1 MTTPA
6 TPPAAGASAPAVRL
20 FAKLDGVRVTSLPE
34 FTPTAIEALTLHRL
48 GFNVFPM
55 PFAQKAGY
63 PWKAVQYVRLAE
75 DDIPALFRYRA
86 NLAVMVGRTSGN
98 LFVIDCET
106 PAEFERQRAT
116 LRSIGVTAWAVRT
129 GGGGGHLYLRSADGE
144 LANLTL
150 TKAQSLGLGDCE
162 VRGCRC
168 YVLAPP
174 SVHPDTGVF
183 YEWLARDGDGPPVV
197 PLAAL
202 DWLPLALAAARGTA
216 GAPHQQTQEPGE
228 SVASA
233 SYAETAF
240 AEEVERVAS
249 APEGTRN
256 DTLNRAAFALGQL
269 VAVGALDENEVW
281 DALFDAALD
290 AGLSKGETARTIDSG
305 LTAGMAKPRGNV
317 PQRPRTATAD
327 QLRAWVSAQTWHGKA
342 GASRRAVA
350 LALAERARTA
360 RNGTW
365 RASEREVATLARVAR
380 DTVTRALKYLQEVG
394 AIARAGEDATSS
406 AALWKLG
413 ATVGCSDSDSEAA
426 NSPVTAEC
434 AVTGSAPCAGVVT
447 GSAPVHS
454 GAPSDSATADN
465 NDGVIRAF
473 APATAADSAKNSAA
487 AARENLPSACSLSQH
502 TGALAPVSDAPTQS
516 DIVGPL
522 SPMESNSGPV
532 MSLLPGTDAAERGAL
547 GKNGYL
553 VYRALLALDAPRPS
567 ELAAATGLTVR
578 QVRYALGVLRE
589 VSDGCGVTLV
599 ERLPSGAWLA
609 NPVNDEWLDRTVA
622 VACGTAGAGE
632 ARRARFER
640 ERQGRA
646 AAAFAEAIARQR
658 RRDGHTP

>member
-1 MTTPA
+1 VTA
-6 TPPAAGASAPAVRL
+6 PAATSAAVRL

-63 PWKAVQYVRLAE
+63 PWLQVQYVRLAE

-240 AEEVERVAS
+240 AEEVERVGG

-380 DTVTRALKYLQEVG
+380 RTARKALVYLTEVG

-406 AALWKLG
+406 ATLWKLG
-413 ATVGCSDSDSEAA
+413 ATVSKPDGEAA
-426 NSPVTAEC
+426 QSPVTPEC
-434 AVTGSAPCAGVVT
+434 TGAF
-447 GSAPVHS
+447 
-454 GAPSDSATADN
+454 SDSAPDVFA
-465 NDGVIRAF
+465 GVSRAF
-473 APATAADSAKNSAA
+473 APAIAADSAKSGAA
-487 AARENLPSACSLSQH
+487 AAAAAAAFTPSEH
-502 TGALAPVSDAPTQS
+502 TGALVPVSDAPTQS
-516 DIVGPL
+516 DNTDPL
-522 SPMESNSGPV
+522 SHMESNSGSIL
-532 MSLLPGTDAAERGAL
+532 SLLPGTDAAERGAL

-553 VYRALLALDAPRPS
+553 VYHALLAADTVQRPS
-567 ELAAATGLTVR
+567 ALATATGLTVR
-578 QVRYALGVLRE
+578 QVRYALGVLSQAGDE
-589 VSDGCGVTLV
+589 CGLALV

-609 NPVNDEWLDRTVA
+609 NPVNDQWLDRTVA

>member
-150 TKAQSLGLGDCE
+150 TKAQSLGLGDLE
-162 VRGCRC
+162 IHGSRR

-183 YEWLARDGDGPPVV
+183 YEWLARDGDGPPIV

-202 DWLPLALAAARGTA
+202 DWLPA
-216 GAPHQQTQEPGE
+216 GAPLVRARQSQRAESEPGAP
-228 SVASA
+228 VA

-249 APEGTRN
+249 APEGARN

-290 AGLSKGETARTIDSG
+290 AGLGKAETARTLDSG
-305 LTAGMAKPRGNV
+305 LNAGMANPRGYV
-317 PQRPRTATAD
+317 PQRLRAATAD
-327 QLRAWVSAQTWHGKA
+327 QVRAWVSTQTWHGKA

-380 DTVTRALKYLQEVG
+380 RTARKALVYLTEVG

-406 AALWKLG
+406 ATLWKLG
-413 ATVGCSDSDSEAA
+413 ATV
-426 NSPVTAEC
+426 AEI
-434 AVTGSAPCAGVVT
+434 
-447 GSAPVHS
+447 
-454 GAPSDSATADN
+454 DMTADN
-465 NDGVIRAF
+465 NAGVSRAF
-473 APATAADSAKNSAA
+473 APAIAADAAKIGGAA
-487 AARENLPSACSLSQH
+487 AQGVCSLSQH
-502 TGALAPVSDAPTQS
+502 TGALAEGRAGSYISD
-516 DIVGPL
+516 PL
-522 SPMESNSGPV
+522 SHMESNSGSL

-578 QVRYALGVLRE
+578 QVRYALGVLSQAGDE
-589 VSDGCGVTLV
+589 CGLALV

-622 VACGTAGAGE
+622 VARGTAGAGE
-632 ARRARFER
+632 KRRARFER

-646 AAAFAEAIARQR
+646 AAVFAAAIAKQR
-658 RRDGHTP
+658 RKDGYLR

>member
-1 MTTPA
+1 MTA
-6 TPPAAGASAPAVRL
+6 PAATSAAVRL

-63 PWKAVQYVRLAE
+63 PWLQVQYVRLAE

-174 SVHPDTGVF
+174 SVHPETGVF
-183 YEWLARDGDGPPVV
+183 YDWLARDGDGPPVV

-240 AEEVERVAS
+240 AEEVERVGG

-380 DTVTRALKYLQEVG
+380 RTARKALVYLTEVG

-406 AALWKLG
+406 ATLWKLG
-413 ATVGCSDSDSEAA
+413 ATVSKPDGEAA
-426 NSPVTAEC
+426 QSPVTPEC
-434 AVTGSAPCAGVVT
+434 TGAF
-447 GSAPVHS
+447 
-454 GAPSDSATADN
+454 SDSAPDVFA
-465 NDGVIRAF
+465 GVSRAF
-473 APATAADSAKNSAA
+473 APAIAADSAKSGAA
-487 AARENLPSACSLSQH
+487 AAAAAAAFTPSEH
-502 TGALAPVSDAPTQS
+502 TGALVPVSDAPTQS
-516 DIVGPL
+516 DNTDPL
-522 SPMESNSGPV
+522 SHMESNSGSIL
-532 MSLLPGTDAAERGAL
+532 SLLPGTDAAERGAL

-553 VYRALLALDAPRPS
+553 VYHALLAADTVQRPS
-567 ELAAATGLTVR
+567 ALATATGLTVR
-578 QVRYALGVLRE
+578 QVRYALGVLSQAGDE
-589 VSDGCGVTLV
+589 CGLALV

-609 NPVNDEWLDRTVA
+609 NPVNDQWLDRTVA

>member
-1 MTTPA
+1 MTTP
-6 TPPAAGASAPAVRL
+6 TTGASAPAVRL
-20 FAKLDGVRVTSLPE
+20 FARLDGVRVTSLPE

-63 PWKAVQYVRLAE
+63 PWQQVQYVRLAE

-240 AEEVERVAS
+240 AEEVERVGG

-380 DTVTRALKYLQEVG
+380 RTARKALVYLTEVG

-406 AALWKLG
+406 ATLWKLG
-413 ATVGCSDSDSEAA
+413 ATVSKPDGEAA
-426 NSPVTAEC
+426 QSPVTPEC
-434 AVTGSAPCAGVVT
+434 TGAF
-447 GSAPVHS
+447 
-454 GAPSDSATADN
+454 SDSAPDVFA
-465 NDGVIRAF
+465 GVSRAF
-473 APATAADSAKNSAA
+473 APAIAADSAKSGAA
-487 AARENLPSACSLSQH
+487 AAAAAAAFTPSEH
-502 TGALAPVSDAPTQS
+502 TGALVPVSDAPTQS
-516 DIVGPL
+516 DNTDPL
-522 SPMESNSGPV
+522 SHMESNSGSIL
-532 MSLLPGTDAAERGAL
+532 SLLPGTDAAERGAL

-553 VYRALLALDAPRPS
+553 VYHALLAADTVQRPS
-567 ELAAATGLTVR
+567 ALATATGLTVR
-578 QVRYALGVLRE
+578 QVRYALGVLSQAGDE
-589 VSDGCGVTLV
+589 CGLALV

-609 NPVNDEWLDRTVA
+609 NPVNDQWLDRTVA
-622 VACGTAGAGE
+622 VARGTAGAGE

-646 AAAFAEAIARQR
+646 AAAFADAIARQR
-658 RRDGHTP
+658 RRDGHTA

>member
-1 MTTPA
+1 MTA
-6 TPPAAGASAPAVRL
+6 PAATSAAVRL
-20 FAKLDGVRVTSLPE
+20 FAKLDGVRAVSLPE

-63 PWKAVQYVRLAE
+63 PWQQVQYVRLAE

-202 DWLPLALAAARGTA
+202 DWLPLALTSARGTA

-290 AGLSKGETARTIDSG
+290 AGLSKGETARTVESG
-305 LTAGMAKPRGNV
+305 LTAGMANPRRASHARA
-317 PQRPRTATAD
+317 PERTAD
-327 QLRAWVSAQTWHGKA
+327 QLRAWVSTQTWHGKA

-360 RNGTW
+360 RSGSW
-365 RASEREVATLARVAR
+365 RASEREVAALARVAR

-413 ATVGCSDSDSEAA
+413 ATVSKPDGEAA
-426 NSPVTAEC
+426 QSPVTPEC
-434 AVTGSAPCAGVVT
+434 TGAF
-447 GSAPVHS
+447 
-454 GAPSDSATADN
+454 SDSAPDVFA
-465 NDGVIRAF
+465 GVSRAF
-473 APATAADSAKNSAA
+473 APAIAADSAKSGAA
-487 AARENLPSACSLSQH
+487 AAFTPSEH
-502 TGALAPVSDAPTQS
+502 TGALVPVSDAPTRS
-516 DIVGPL
+516 DITGPL
-522 SPMESNSGPV
+522 SHMDSNSGPV

-553 VYRALLALDAPRPS
+553 VYRALLTLDAPRPS
-567 ELAAATGLTVR
+567 ALAAATGLTVR
-578 QVRYALGVLRE
+578 QVRYALGVLSKAGDE
-589 VSDGCGVTLV
+589 CSLALV

-609 NPVNDEWLDRTVA
+609 NPVNDEWLDRTIA
-622 VACGTAGAGE
+622 VVCGTAGAGE
-632 ARRARFER
+632 KRRARFER

-658 RRDGHTP
+658 RREGHLR

>member
-202 DWLPLALAAARGTA
+202 DWLPLALAAARPRQSRETES
-216 GAPHQQTQEPGE
+216 EPGE

-233 SYAETAF
+233 SYAEVAL

-269 VAVGALDENEVW
+269 VAVGALDENEVF

-290 AGLSKGETARTIDSG
+290 AGLGKGETARTIDSG
-305 LTAGMAKPRGNV
+305 LTAGMANPRSHAPAGAHSAS
-317 PQRPRTATAD
+317 RPRVAVAD
-327 QLRAWVSAQTWHGKA
+327 QVRAWVSTQTWHGKA

-380 DTVTRALKYLQEVG
+380 RTARKALVYLTEVG

-406 AALWKLG
+406 ATLWKLG
-413 ATVGCSDSDSEAA
+413 ATV
-426 NSPVTAEC
+426 AEI
-434 AVTGSAPCAGVVT
+434 
-447 GSAPVHS
+447 
-454 GAPSDSATADN
+454 DMTADN

-473 APATAADSAKNSAA
+473 ARGHAAPQAARAA
-487 AARENLPSACSLSQH
+487 AAAAAAAFTPSEH
-502 TGALAPVSDAPTQS
+502 TSALVPVSDAPTQS
-516 DIVGPL
+516 DNTDPL
-522 SPMESNSGPV
+522 SHMESNSGSIL
-532 MSLLPGTDAAERGAL
+532 SLLPGTDAAERGAL

-553 VYRALLALDAPRPS
+553 VYHALLAADTVQRPS
-567 ELAAATGLTVR
+567 ALATATGLTVR
-578 QVRYALGVLRE
+578 QVRYALGVLSKAGDE
-589 VSDGCGVTLV
+589 CGVVLV
-599 ERLPSGAWLA
+599 ERLPSGGWLA
-609 NPVNDEWLDRTVA
+609 NPVNDQWLDRTVA

>member
-1 MTTPA
+1 MTA
-6 TPPAAGASAPAVRL
+6 PAATSAAVRL

-34 FTPTAIEALTLHRL
+34 FTPTAIEALALHRL

-63 PWKAVQYVRLAE
+63 PWLQVQYVRLAE

-106 PAEFERQRAT
+106 PAEFERQRAK
-116 LRSIGVTAWAVRT
+116 LRAIGVTAWEVRT
-129 GGGGGHLYLRSADGE
+129 GGGGGHLYLGSTDGE
-144 LANLTL
+144 VANLTL
-150 TKAQSLGLGDCE
+150 IKAKSLGLGDLE
-162 VRGCRC
+162 IHGSRR

-183 YEWLARDGDGPPVV
+183 YEWLARDGDGPPIV

-202 DWLPLALAAARGTA
+202 DWLPA
-216 GAPHQQTQEPGE
+216 GAPLVRARQSQRAESEPGAP
-228 SVASA
+228 VA

-249 APEGTRN
+249 APFHTRN
-256 DTLNRAAFALGQL
+256 NTLNRAAFALGQL

-290 AGLSKGETARTIDSG
+290 AGLGKAETARTLDSG
-305 LTAGMAKPRGNV
+305 LNAGMANPRGYA
-317 PQRPRTATAD
+317 PQRPRAATAD

-365 RASEREVATLARVAR
+365 RASERELATLARVAR

-394 AIARAGEDATSS
+394 AIARAGEDGTSS

-413 ATVGCSDSDSEAA
+413 TPAGCSDSDSEAA

-434 AVTGSAPCAGVVT
+434 AVTGSAPECT
-447 GSAPVHS
+447 

-473 APATAADSAKNSAA
+473 ARGHIAPQAARAA
-487 AARENLPSACSLSQH
+487 AAAAAAFIPSEHSEHAQ
-502 TGALAPVSDAPTQS
+502 SDDDDDESNAQS

-522 SPMESNSGPV
+522 SHLESISGPV

-578 QVRYALGVLRE
+578 QVRYALGVLSQAGDE
-589 VSDGCGVTLV
+589 CGLALV

-622 VACGTAGAGE
+622 VARGTAGAGE
-632 ARRARFER
+632 KRRARFER

-646 AAAFAEAIARQR
+646 AAAFAAAIAKQR
-658 RRDGHTP
+658 RKDGYLR

>member
-1 MTTPA
+1 MTTP
-6 TPPAAGASAPAVRL
+6 TTGASAPAVRL
-20 FAKLDGVRVTSLPE
+20 FARLDGVRVTSLPE

-63 PWKAVQYVRLAE
+63 PWQQVQYVRLAE

-183 YEWLARDGDGPPVV
+183 YEWLARDGDGPPIV

-202 DWLPLALAAARGTA
+202 DWLPA
-216 GAPHQQTQEPGE
+216 GAPLVRARQSQRAESEPGAP
-228 SVASA
+228 VA

-249 APEGTRN
+249 APEGARN

-380 DTVTRALKYLQEVG
+380 RTARKALVYLTEVG

-406 AALWKLG
+406 ATLWKLG
-413 ATVGCSDSDSEAA
+413 ATVSKPDGEAA
-426 NSPVTAEC
+426 QSPVTPEC
-434 AVTGSAPCAGVVT
+434 TGAF
-447 GSAPVHS
+447 
-454 GAPSDSATADN
+454 SDSAPDVFA
-465 NDGVIRAF
+465 GVSRAF
-473 APATAADSAKNSAA
+473 APAIAADSAKSGAA
-487 AARENLPSACSLSQH
+487 AAAAAAAFTPSEH
-502 TGALAPVSDAPTQS
+502 TGALVPVSDAPTQS
-516 DIVGPL
+516 DNTDPL
-522 SPMESNSGPV
+522 SHMESNSGSIL
-532 MSLLPGTDAAERGAL
+532 SLLPGTDAAERGAL

-553 VYRALLALDAPRPS
+553 VYHALLAADTVQRPS
-567 ELAAATGLTVR
+567 ALATATGLTVR
-578 QVRYALGVLRE
+578 QVRYALGVLSQAGDE
-589 VSDGCGVTLV
+589 CGLALV

-609 NPVNDEWLDRTVA
+609 NPVNDQWLDRTVA

-658 RRDGHTP
+658 RRDGHLR

>member
-1 MTTPA
+1 MTAPA
-6 TPPAAGASAPAVRL
+6 TPPAAVRL

-34 FTPTAIEALTLHRL
+34 FTPTAIEALALHRL

-63 PWKAVQYVRLAE
+63 PWLQVQYVRLAE

-106 PAEFERQRAT
+106 PAEFERQRAK
-116 LRSIGVTAWAVRT
+116 LRAIGVTAWEVRT
-129 GGGGGHLYLRSADGE
+129 GGGGGHLYLGSTDGE
-144 LANLTL
+144 VANLTL
-150 TKAQSLGLGDCE
+150 IKAKSLGLGDLE
-162 VRGCRC
+162 IHGSRR

-183 YEWLARDGDGPPVV
+183 YKWLARDGDGPPVV
-197 PLAAL
+197 PHGAL
-202 DWLPLALAAARGTA
+202 DWLPLALTTSARRTA
-216 GAPHQQTQEPGE
+216 GAPRATREPGE
-228 SVASA
+228 SVMSA
-233 SYAETAF
+233 SYAEVAL

-305 LTAGMAKPRGNV
+305 LTAGMANPRSAGTRRAPERV
-317 PQRPRTATAD
+317 AD

-380 DTVTRALKYLQEVG
+380 DTVTSALRYLTEAG
-394 AIARAGEDATSS
+394 AVARAGEDATSN
-406 AALWKLG
+406 ATLWKLA
-413 ATVGCSDSDSEAA
+413 ATVGFSDSEAA
-426 NSPVTAEC
+426 QSPVMEC
-434 AVTGSAPCAGVVT
+434 TGAF
-447 GSAPVHS
+447 
-454 GAPSDSATADN
+454 SDSAPDVFA
-465 NDGVIRAF
+465 GVSRAF
-473 APATAADSAKNSAA
+473 APAIAADSAKSGAA
-487 AARENLPSACSLSQH
+487 AAQCVSSLSQH
-502 TGALAPVSDAPTQS
+502 TDAPAPVSDAPTQS
-516 DIVGPL
+516 DITGPL
-522 SPMESNSGPV
+522 SHMDSSSGPV

-553 VYRALLALDAPRPS
+553 VYRALLASDTAPRPS

-578 QVRYALGVLRE
+578 QVRYALGVLSQAGDE
-589 VSDGCGVTLV
+589 CGLALV

-622 VACGTAGAGE
+622 VARGTAGAGE
-632 ARRARFER
+632 KRRARFER

-646 AAAFAEAIARQR
+646 AAAFAAAIAKQR
-658 RRDGHTP
+658 RKDGYLR

>member
-1 MTTPA
+1 MTA
-6 TPPAAGASAPAVRL
+6 PAATSAAVRL
-20 FAKLDGVRVTSLPE
+20 FAKLDGVRAVSLPE

-63 PWKAVQYVRLAE
+63 PWQQVQYVRLAE

-106 PAEFERQRAT
+106 PAEFERQRAK
-116 LRSIGVTAWAVRT
+116 LRAIGVTAWEVRT
-129 GGGGGHLYLRSADGE
+129 GGGGGHLYLGSTDGE
-144 LANLTL
+144 VPNLTL
-150 TKAQSLGLGDCE
+150 TKAKSLGLGDLE
-162 VRGCRC
+162 IHGSRR

-183 YEWLARDGDGPPVV
+183 YEWLARDGDGPPIV

-202 DWLPLALAAARGTA
+202 DWLPA
-216 GAPHQQTQEPGE
+216 GAPLVRARQSQRAESEPGAP
-228 SVASA
+228 VA

-249 APEGTRN
+249 APEGARN

-290 AGLSKGETARTIDSG
+290 AGLGKAETARTLDSG
-305 LTAGMAKPRGNV
+305 LKAGMANPRGYV
-317 PQRPRTATAD
+317 PQRLRAATAD

-365 RASEREVATLARVAR
+365 RASERELATLARVAR

-394 AIARAGEDATSS
+394 AIARAGEDGTSS

-413 ATVGCSDSDSEAA
+413 TPAGCSDSDSEAA

-434 AVTGSAPCAGVVT
+434 TGAF
-447 GSAPVHS
+447 
-454 GAPSDSATADN
+454 SDSALSDTGAPDN
-465 NDGVIRAF
+465 EIDMTPDINDGVSRAF
-473 APATAADSAKNSAA
+473 APAIAADSAKSGAA
-487 AARENLPSACSLSQH
+487 AARCVHSLSQH
-502 TGALAPVSDAPTQS
+502 TGAPAESDARS

-522 SPMESNSGPV
+522 SHLESISGPV

-578 QVRYALGVLRE
+578 QVRYALGVLSQAGDE
-589 VSDGCGVTLV
+589 CGLALV

-622 VACGTAGAGE
+622 VARGTAGAGE
-632 ARRARFER
+632 KRRARFER

-646 AAAFAEAIARQR
+646 AAVLAAAIAKQR
-658 RRDGHTP
+658 RKDGHTS

>member
-1 MTTPA
+1 MTTP
-6 TPPAAGASAPAVRL
+6 TTGASAPAVRL
-20 FAKLDGVRVTSLPE
+20 FARLDGVRVTSLPE

-63 PWKAVQYVRLAE
+63 PWQQVQYVRLAE

-240 AEEVERVAS
+240 AEEVERVGG

-380 DTVTRALKYLQEVG
+380 RTARKALVYLTEVG

-406 AALWKLG
+406 ATLWKLG
-413 ATVGCSDSDSEAA
+413 ATVSKPDGEAA
-426 NSPVTAEC
+426 QSPVTPEC
-434 AVTGSAPCAGVVT
+434 TGAF
-447 GSAPVHS
+447 
-454 GAPSDSATADN
+454 SDSAPDVFA
-465 NDGVIRAF
+465 GVSRAF
-473 APATAADSAKNSAA
+473 APAIAADSAKSGAA
-487 AARENLPSACSLSQH
+487 AAAAAAAFTPSEH
-502 TGALAPVSDAPTQS
+502 TGALVPVSDAPTQS
-516 DIVGPL
+516 DNTDPL
-522 SPMESNSGPV
+522 SHMESNSGSIL
-532 MSLLPGTDAAERGAL
+532 SLLPGTDAAERGAL

-553 VYRALLALDAPRPS
+553 VYHALLAADTVQRPS
-567 ELAAATGLTVR
+567 ALATATGLTVR
-578 QVRYALGVLRE
+578 QVRYALGVLSQAGDE
-589 VSDGCGVTLV
+589 CGLALV

-609 NPVNDEWLDRTVA
+609 NPVNDQWLDRTVA

>member
-1 MTTPA
+1 MTA
-6 TPPAAGASAPAVRL
+6 PAATSAAVRL
-20 FAKLDGVRVTSLPE
+20 FAKLDGVRAVSLPE

-63 PWKAVQYVRLAE
+63 PWQQVQYVRLAE

-106 PAEFERQRAT
+106 FAEFERQRAK
-116 LRSIGVTAWAVRT
+116 LRAIGVAAWAVRT
-129 GGGGGHLYLRSADGE
+129 GGGGGHLYLRCAGGE

-174 SVHPDTGVF
+174 SVHPETGVF
-183 YEWLARDGDGPPVV
+183 YDWLARDGDGPPVV

-202 DWLPLALAAARGTA
+202 DWLPLALA
-216 GAPHQQTQEPGE
+216 GAPLARQPRQSRKTESEPGE
-228 SVASA
+228 RVMKA
-233 SYAETAF
+233 SYAEVAL

-269 VAVGALDENEVW
+269 AAVGALDENEVW

-290 AGLSKGETARTIDSG
+290 AGLGKGEAARTIDSG
-305 LTAGMAKPRGNV
+305 LTAGMANPRGYVPAGVVSASRPNV
-317 PQRPRTATAD
+317 AVAD
-327 QLRAWVSAQTWHGKA
+327 QLRAWVSTQTWHGKA

-360 RNGTW
+360 RNGLW
-365 RASEREVATLARVAR
+365 RASVREVAELARVDKETAYK
-380 DTVTRALKYLQEVG
+380 ALAYLTETGV
-394 AIARAGEDATSS
+394 IARAGEDATSS
-406 AALWKLG
+406 ATLWKLG
-413 ATVGCSDSDSEAA
+413 ATVGFSDSETAH
-426 NSPVTAEC
+426 SPVTAEC
-434 AVTGSAPCAGVVT
+434 TGAL
-447 GSAPVHS
+447 
-454 GAPSDSATADN
+454 SDSAPMAPDN
-465 NDGVIRAF
+465 NSNVSRAF
-473 APATAADSAKNSAA
+473 APAIAADAAQSGGAA
-487 AARENLPSACSLSQH
+487 ALNVCSPSEH
-502 TGALAPVSDAPTQS
+502 TGAPAEGRAGSDKSRT
-516 DIVGPL
+516 L
-522 SPMESNSGPV
+522 STLESNSV
-532 MSLLPGTDAAERGAL
+532 RIMSLLPGTDAAERGAL

-622 VACGTAGAGE
+622 VVCGTAGAGE
-632 ARRARFER
+632 KRRARFER

-646 AAAFAEAIARQR
+646 AAAFAKAIASQR
-658 RRDGHTP
+658 RREGHSP